1 MSARNTLTA
10 KGISMPATTAKT
22 VDQTCATAGVV
33 DTAAPEPAKPASEY
47 PVDSSSDTEGIE
59 NPSGQPARS
68 RPRRSWARV
77 LTFAVLPALVLLLG
91 SVTAYM
97 KWLDGTNAAT
107 QLARIESVQAAND
120 STVVLLSYQ
129 PETVE
134 KNLTAARDRLTGAFL
149 DAYTKLV
156 NEVVIPGAKQKH
168 ISAVATVPAAA
179 SVSASQN
186 HAVVLVFVD
195 QTTTIGNDAPTS
207 TTSSV
212 KVTLDRISGRW
223 LISDFTPV

>member
-1 MSARNTLTA
+1 MSARNTVTA
-10 KGISMPATTAKT
+10 KGIDMPATAANT
-22 VDQTCATAGVV
+22 VDQTCVSADGV
-33 DTAAPEPAKPASEY
+33 DNAAADGSNPPSAHPI
-47 PVDSSSDTEGIE
+47 DSAHDGETIE
-59 NPSGQPARS
+59 NPSAQPVRAE
-68 RPRRSWARV
+68 PRRSLKRILA
-77 LTFAVLPALVLLLG
+77 FAVLPALVLLLG

-120 STVVLLSYQ
+120 SAVVLLSYQ

-134 KNLTAARDRLTGAFL
+134 KSLTAARDRLTGAFRET
-149 DAYTKLV
+149 YTKLV

-179 SVSASQN
+179 SVTASQN

-195 QTTTIGNDAPTS
+195 QTTTIGNEAPTS

>member
-1 MSARNTLTA
+1 M
-10 KGISMPATTAKT
+10 
-22 VDQTCATAGVV
+22 
-33 DTAAPEPAKPASEY
+33 
-47 PVDSSSDTEGIE
+47 
-59 NPSGQPARS
+59 
-68 RPRRSWARV
+68 
-77 LTFAVLPALVLLLG
+77 
-91 SVTAYM
+91 
-97 KWLDGTNAAT
+97 
-107 QLARIESVQAAND
+107 QAAND

-195 QTTTIGNDAPTS
+195 QTTTIGNDAPTN

>member
-1 MSARNTLTA
+1 MSPRTTTTT
-10 KGISMPATTAKT
+10 KGIRMSGTGVKTAGQGCPVADEDATVATDAAQPAT
-22 VDQTCATAGVV
+22 
-33 DTAAPEPAKPASEY
+33 EP
-47 PVDSSSDTEGIE
+47 PVDSSRDAETVE
-59 NPSGQPARS
+59 NPPARTVRS
-68 RPRRSWARV
+68 KPRRSWARA
-77 LTFAVLPALVLLLG
+77 LAFCVLPALVLLLG
-91 SVTAYM
+91 SATAYM

-120 STVVLLSYQ
+120 STAALLSYQ
-129 PETVE
+129 QDTVE
-134 KNLTAARDRLTGAFL
+134 KNLTAARDRLTGAFR
-149 DAYTKLV
+149 DAYTRLV

-186 HAVVLVFVD
+186 RAVVVVFVD
-195 QTTTIGNDAPTS
+195 QTTTIGNDAPTR

-212 KVTLDRISGRW
+212 KVTLERIDGRW